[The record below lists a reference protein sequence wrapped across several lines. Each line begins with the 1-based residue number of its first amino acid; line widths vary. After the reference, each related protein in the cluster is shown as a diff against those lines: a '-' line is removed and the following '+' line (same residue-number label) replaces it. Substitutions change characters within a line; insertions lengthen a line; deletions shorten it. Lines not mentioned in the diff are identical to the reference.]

1 MLEAIISLQ
10 ISLKA
15 YLLMFEFK
23 RELHKEENI
32 HSKDVRNHHRICDT
46 QKHLLSGT
54 GNLMEESIHQE
65 TSTE

>member
-1 MLEAIISLQ
+1 MLEAIVSLQ

-32 HSKDVRNHHRICDT
+32 HSKDVRNHHRICDA
-46 QKHLLSGT
+46 QKHLLPGT
-54 GNLMEESIHQE
+54 SNLMEVSINQE
-65 TSTE
+65 ISIE